1 MNQPQLYQDLVDFFE
16 DPEAEQ
22 QEWQYAKSVQKGHG
36 RLEMREIWTSTQMNN
51 WFETEWA
58 GVAQV
63 FRLRRDV
70 KDGDKERE
78 EIVYGLTN
86 LRRRES
92 ERLAPARFPTSPL
105 ADRKSLAP
113 TARCH
118 R

>member
-1 MNQPQLYQDLVDFFE
+1 LGKLAGETSVNGIVDWIKE
-16 DPEAEQ
+16 RQ
-22 QEWQYAKSVQKGHG
+22 GWL
-36 RLEMREIWTSTQMNN
+36 RMREIWTSTQMNN